1 VRDGKRQSSDPM
13 ECSSP
18 PKRRVKCV
26 SFALHEEPLC
36 EFAEGKPGGFSPY
49 VKRLIAADY
58 LAHDG
63 TGGSRNLSPLL
74 AVLSQLVQSLA
85 WEQGAHPSACAAV
98 RRLLSGPPSQAGGT
112 ALLNLIAQSSQ
123 EQRRRDGQME
133 IEREVEEYLRRVLEA
148 SEGDLPSAG
157 LLSPEGRA
165 ELIRRL
171 AEDPELALQYEAKE
185 LAAIGRTLEGLARQL
200 GAVATEHGASTAV
213 QGFTATLA
221 DLGGMITMMGKVVG
235 RAGTPRNGTA
245 AADATPV
252 SYPATRV
259 EEGLLT
265 RTLEERVAWFA
276 RLRAEDHL
284 MALSSPHSVTH
295 LLMTLRF
302 GTDVAIAAL
311 TQLEGEEGFWAAAG
325 VPAAE
330 LRALLEQV
338 RERSDPLAHHVQR
351 LLGGAGQADRNPE

>member
-1 VRDGKRQSSDPM
+1 VRDGKRQSGDPT
-13 ECSSP
+13 ESSSP

-26 SFALHEEPLC
+26 SFARHEDPLC
-36 EFAEGKPGGFSPY
+36 EFADGKPGGFSPY

-63 TGGSRNLSPLL
+63 TGGSRNLRPLL
-74 AVLSQLVQSLA
+74 AALSQLV
-85 WEQGAHPSACAAV
+85 
-98 RRLLSGPPSQAGGT
+98 LSGGT
-112 ALLNLIAQSSQ
+112 ELLDLIAQPSQ
-123 EQRRRDGQME
+123 EQRRRDGRMD
-133 IEREVEEYLRRVLEA
+133 IEREVEAYLRRVLEA
-148 SEGDLPSAG
+148 SDGDLPSAG

-165 ELIRRL
+165 ELSRRL
-171 AEDPELALQYEAKE
+171 TQDPELALQYEARE
-185 LAAIGRTLEGLARQL
+185 LAAIGRTLDGLARQL
-200 GAVATEHGASTAV
+200 GAAAAERDASTTV
-213 QGFTATLA
+213 QGFIATLA
-221 DLGGMITMMGKVVG
+221 DIGGMITMLGNVVG

-245 AADATPV
+245 ATDATPV

-259 EEGLLT
+259 EEGLLA
-265 RTLEERVAWFA
+265 RTLEEQVAWFA
-276 RLRAEDHL
+276 HLRAEDHL

-295 LLMTLRF
+295 FLMTLRF

-325 VPAAE
+325 VPAAA

-351 LLGGAGQADRNPE
+351 LLGGAS